1 MAVQARKNSRREL
14 LLRRGIEEL
23 NRYGLSNFSMRRVAE
38 SCGVTHAAITR
49 HFGNRSGYIAAIID
63 GLNAEWSRRQADIM
77 QTCPDDSR
85 QLLVEFSIAY
95 VTFLVENP
103 HLRSIL
109 FLRDDDFD
117 NAYHP
122 LKSQMTGL
130 TQQLVARYCSE
141 VQMPDD
147 VRVRKLYVVRAL
159 IYGAALMFDN
169 GELPYN
175 EENLA
180 MVRANIDREFD
191 LP

>member
-1 MAVQARKNSRREL
+1 MAVQVRKNSRREL
-14 LLRRGIEEL
+14 LLNRGIEEL
-23 NRYGLSNFSMRRVAE
+23 NLYGLSNFSMRRIAE
-38 SCGVTHAAITR
+38 ACGVTHAAITR

-63 GLNAEWSRRQADIM
+63 GLNAEWTKRQVRIIQDYAHD
-77 QTCPDDSR
+77 TR
-85 QLLVEFSIAY
+85 QQLVEISIAY
-95 VTFLVENP
+95 VMFLVENP